1 MMESDARLM
10 ELTAAEKTH
19 TDMHSFFASTLSMGN
34 VNEMVDVVATRVFE
48 RRS

>member
-19 TDMHSFFASTLSMGN
+19 ADMHSFFASTLSMGN
-34 VNEMVDVVATRVFE
+34 VNEMVDVVATRDFE